1 MLYFQVLHQD
11 IESHSQLIK
20 TVKDQCAQLAEQ
32 HRKKY
37 KHRKQNSAIS
47 HKRISILLSVG
58 KIIEKRWHCL
68 WLRSLEWQCFLEQF
82 TSCSLVR
89 ILFCYDHFTLW
100 KPEVSDANFISFL
113 QFFREINLKTFFYE
127 INDWTKCVEVFNFF
141 RETNSFDAFKQKSW
155 QHCFKFQ
162 ASSTSPYKLQNSRNS
177 LTWRSETKKKVFF
190 HPALDSNYFEMN
202 ASGAYFE

>member
-1 MLYFQVLHQD
+1 MKLHIFYFLKNSISSSFLEYHPNFCFIFQVLHQD

-37 KHRKQNSAIS
+37 KHRQQNSAIS

-89 ILFCYDHFTLW
+89 ILFC
-100 KPEVSDANFISFL
+100 VSI
-113 QFFREINLKTFFYE
+113 
-127 INDWTKCVEVFNFF
+127 
-141 RETNSFDAFKQKSW
+141 
-155 QHCFKFQ
+155 
-162 ASSTSPYKLQNSRNS
+162 NS
-177 LTWRSETKKKVFF
+177 LEIWSQFCQLSWMKLIWRNYAHIDEKRKFFMKVSFIIWQRNEK
-190 HPALDSNYFEMN
+190 LDR
-202 ASGAYFE
+202 

>member
-1 MLYFQVLHQD
+1 MTDSKFNLCLILFAYNKQVIQGCSNETTYFLKNLIISSFLDYHPNFCFIFQVLHQD

-37 KHRKQNSAIS
+37 KHRQQNSAIS

-89 ILFCYDHFTLW
+89 ILFCVSINSLETWSQCCQLW
-100 KPEVSDANFISFL
+100 FDEKYILQKFRSFI
-113 QFFREINLKTFFYE
+113 FF
-127 INDWTKCVEVFNFF
+127 EVFDHNLRFI
-141 RETNSFDAFKQKSW
+141 
-155 QHCFKFQ
+155 
-162 ASSTSPYKLQNSRNS
+162 
-177 LTWRSETKKKVFF
+177 
-190 HPALDSNYFEMN
+190 
-202 ASGAYFE
+202 

>member
-1 MLYFQVLHQD
+1 MTDSKFNLCLILFAYNKQVIQGCSNETTYFLKNSISSSFLEYHPNFCFIFQVLHQD

-37 KHRKQNSAIS
+37 KHRQQNSAIS

-89 ILFCYDHFTLW
+89 ILFC
-100 KPEVSDANFISFL
+100 VSI
-113 QFFREINLKTFFYE
+113 
-127 INDWTKCVEVFNFF
+127 
-141 RETNSFDAFKQKSW
+141 
-155 QHCFKFQ
+155 
-162 ASSTSPYKLQNSRNS
+162 NS
-177 LTWRSETKKKVFF
+177 LETWSQCCQLSWKKLIWRNYAHIDEKKKQTIYESHF
-190 HPALDSNYFEMN
+190 HNLAKKWKVK
-202 ASGAYFE
+202 